1 MSDLEKIARAMVAPH
16 RGILAADESSPTIKK
31 RFDSIKVESTEEN
44 RRAYREILFTTPRAE
59 EFISGVILYEET
71 LRQKASDGTPFPKL
85 LESRGI
91 LPGIKVDKGT
101 KALAGAPDEKITEG
115 LDGLRERIAEYRGLG
130 ARFAKWR
137 AVITIGDGIP
147 SDLCLDANAHALA
160 RYAAIC
166 VEGGIV
172 PIVEPEVL
180 MDGAHTIERCYEVT
194 ERTLRRLYAE
204 LYASRVPLEQTILKP
219 NMVLSGTECARQ
231 AGVREV
237 AEQTLRC
244 PGGRAR
250 DRLPVG
256 RPERRGRDGAPER
269 DEPDRRRALGALVL
283 LRARA
288 PGRAAQGLGRTPR
301 EPRRG
306 AARLL
311 PPRPL
316 QRRRAHGL
324 LHARDGAPGGL
335 GSQRICSARL
345 RLAARA
351 LRALAARGAARGS
364 GTAGV
369 GLPPACSLGSE
380 GAVAPALVEERLAL
394 GREAQRLDAPDVD
407 HVVAGLVGRDHA
419 AVERPERVREQRRAR
434 RRRLPGDALEAPL
447 LVPLGREAVRE
458 LGLAGGQEVQRED
471 PARRD
476 HRVRVRGLVRADEH
490 ERGLE
495 RDLRERGHGHAVDA
509 LADARGHDRH
519 AGGAAAEQL
528 LQGVGRDRHRTTA
541 GNRGAPP
548 YSGSI
553 LSTPYF
559 ASSSSSERITSI
571 FFAKRLLGSLWS
583 GTQ

>member
-147 SDLCLDANAHALA
+147 SDLCLDANAFALA

-166 VEGGIV
+166 VEGGVV

-194 ERTLRRLYAE
+194 ERMLRRLYAD
-204 LYASRVPLEQTILKP
+204 LYANRVPLEQTILKP

-244 PGGRAR
+244 FRSAVPAAVPGIVFLSGGQSDEDATAHLNEMNRIGGVPWELSFSYGRA
-250 DRLPVG
+250 LQAAPLKAWAG
-256 RPERRGRDGAPER
+256 RPENRDAAQ
-269 DEPDRRRALGALVL
+269 RAFHH
-283 LRARA
+283 RARCN
-288 PGRAAQGLGRTPR
+288 
-301 EPRRG
+301 G
-306 AARLL
+306 AART
-311 PPRPL
+311 
-316 QRRRAHGL
+316 
-324 LHARDGAPGGL
+324 
-335 GSQRICSARL
+335 GSYTAEMERQ
-345 RLAARA
+345 AA
-351 LRALAARGAARGS
+351 
-364 GTAGV
+364 
-369 GLPPACSLGSE
+369 
-380 GAVAPALVEERLAL
+380 
-394 GREAQRLDAPDVD
+394 
-407 HVVAGLVGRDHA
+407 
-419 AVERPERVREQRRAR
+419 
-434 RRRLPGDALEAPL
+434 
-447 LVPLGREAVRE
+447 
-458 LGLAGGQEVQRED
+458 
-471 PARRD
+471 
-476 HRVRVRGLVRADEH
+476 
-490 ERGLE
+490 
-495 RDLRERGHGHAVDA
+495 
-509 LADARGHDRH
+509 
-519 AGGAAAEQL
+519 
-528 LQGVGRDRHRTTA
+528 
-541 GNRGAPP
+541 
-548 YSGSI
+548 
-553 LSTPYF
+553 
-559 ASSSSSERITSI
+559 
-571 FFAKRLLGSLWS
+571 
-583 GTQ
+583 